1 VRMANETTVR
11 LATAQDAVE
20 IATMSRDY
28 IEHGLGWGWRAD
40 RVHEA
45 IEDPDTNVAVI
56 GKPGAVIG
64 FGAMSYDDDHAHLLL
79 LAVRHSFQMKGAGS
93 SIVNWLETVAQNAGI
108 RRFIVEVRRDNLVG
122 ISFYSSLGY
131 EIEYLKE
138 SMYRTEDG
146 LGLEKRL

>member
-1 VRMANETTVR
+1 MANEQTVR
-11 LATAQDAVE
+11 LATTHDAVE
-20 IATMSRDY
+20 IANMSRDY
-28 IEHGLGWGWRAD
+28 IEHGLGWGWQAD
-40 RVHEA
+40 RVQKA
-45 IEDPDTNVAVI
+45 IDDPDTNVAVL
-56 GKPGAVIG
+56 GRRGAIIG
-64 FGAMSYDDDHAHLLL
+64 FGAMSYADDHAHLLL
-79 LAVRHSFQMKGAGS
+79 LAVRHSFQMKGVGS
-93 SIVNWLETVAQNAGI
+93 SIVSWLEMVAQNAGI

>member
-1 VRMANETTVR
+1 MANEQTVR
-11 LATAQDAVE
+11 LATAQDAIE
-20 IATMSRDY
+20 IAHMSRDY
-28 IEHGLGWGWRAD
+28 IEHGLGWGWRSD
-40 RVHEA
+40 RVQIA
-45 IEDPDTNVAVI
+45 IADPETNVVVM
-56 GKPGAVIG
+56 GKPGAIIG

-79 LAVRHSFQMKGAGS
+79 LAVRHSFQMKGVGS
-93 SIVNWLETVAQNAGI
+93 TIVNWLEAVAQNAGI

-138 SMYRTEDG
+138 AMYRGAEDG

>member
-1 VRMANETTVR
+1 MANEQTVR
-11 LATAQDAVE
+11 LATTHDAVE
-20 IATMSRDY
+20 IANMSRDY
-28 IEHGLGWGWRAD
+28 IEHGLGWGWQAD
-40 RVHEA
+40 RVQEA
-45 IEDPDTNVAVI
+45 IDDPDTNVAVLGRRDAI
-56 GKPGAVIG
+56 IG
-64 FGAMSYDDDHAHLLL
+64 FGAMSYGDDHAHLLL
-79 LAVRHSFQMKGAGS
+79 LAVRHSFQMKGVGS
-93 SIVNWLETVAQNAGI
+93 SIVSWLEMVAQNAGI